1 MIDVVSCVSRYR
13 GNERTNDDDDW
24 EEEDLGE
31 GVLPQAKQHF
41 PQYNNYCIH
50 DVRCPSGVRVYFIY
64 STAALSTVPSTVRHS
79 VSAEYTPVG
88 IQLPAHSIVQ

>member
-1 MIDVVSCVSRYR
+1 MFHAT
-13 GNERTNDDDDW
+13 GGTNERTNDDDW

-50 DVRCPSGVRVYFIY
+50 DERPSVRRVCVRVCVYMQLLY
-64 STAALSTVPSTVRHS
+64 QPYRQPYVRHS

>member
-31 GVLPQAKQHF
+31 GVLPEAKQHF

-50 DVRCPSGVRVYFIY
+50 DVRCPSGVRVYCMY
-64 STAALSTVPSTVRHS
+64 STAALSTVNRTSFG
-79 VSAEYTPVG
+79 ECWIYTG
-88 IQLPAHSIVQ
+88 RCTTAHSILQ